1 MRKIIIAFI
10 ALLLPFA
17 AMADSYNNLWK
28 LVKDA
33 QQKDLPKTQI
43 KYLDEICAKATAD
56 KQYGQL
62 LKASLLKASAQTA
75 ISPDSADV
83 EIARLEK
90 RQAVA
95 QDRVLKAV
103 YASVLGHLYAE
114 KSLTAGAEAAQ
125 KSREMYAASL
135 ADMPLLAKTESEDY
149 SPALVSGED
158 SRIFY
163 GDLLHVLGMEAKAY
177 GKLRDYYATH
187 NNRPAACI
195 FAAKALAAEKPEV
208 VAKARKS
215 RYVQRIDSLITVYG
229 DLREA
234 GELAVMHYNA
244 ISDADDITAED
255 KVNYINYA
263 LSRWGAWPRMNILRN
278 ALSDLQQPSFAINIG
293 DAMML
298 PGVERTLRINGI
310 RNVNELTINVYRVKA
325 AGNADIDPTTAKGY
339 AKMKDLVVPG
349 AVFTATRRYIGQPAW
364 KENTDTINIKC
375 LPVGVYLIEAT
386 TGTPGIEVQR
396 ELLYVSNLYIIH
408 ESLPDNRVRFAV
420 VNATTGRPI
429 SGAHLVVGSSSYSK
443 EGTVTKNL
451 VTDHDGEVILSYA
464 KGERPNRVYA
474 YTDDDKACRNF
485 SFYTSYHYWSDN
497 RTVTSRLQTFTDRNL
512 YRPGQTVHVTAIAW
526 DADRSTLSSK
536 TVGDKTVKFEL
547 FDANGKSVST
557 KTASTD
563 RYGTASA
570 DFVLPQGG
578 LTGSFNITASCAD
591 RSSGSSFHVEQY
603 KRPAFQVSFDKYK
616 DAYKDGDTI
625 SVRGLAT
632 TYSGVPVQGAKVVYT
647 VNRRQGLWWFRSGP
661 QTEVASASTTTAS
674 DGSFVVRVP
683 MDMPEDVKR
692 VGRLFYDFDVNA
704 IVTDGA
710 GESHEATTT
719 LPLSNRAVVL
729 SSDVP
734 AKVLRDSLK
743 TISFSC
749 KNLAGEEV
757 AATVSYRLDGGEW
770 KTTPTQTPTA
780 VAAKLTSGLHT
791 LEAVCQGDTLKQ
803 EVVVFS
809 LSDKRPAVPTHDWF
823 YLSADRFSA
832 DGKPIYLQ
840 LGTSDEDTHIY
851 YTAFAGNKVIEQGSK
866 TLSNEVVTRKLQYK
880 ESFGDG
886 LTLTMAWVAHGK
898 LYTHTVE
905 LQRPQPDT
913 SLKLSWKTFRDK
925 LRPGQKETWTLTI
938 ASPKGKA
945 ARAQLLATL
954 FDKSLDAVYS
964 QHSWQVNNN
973 FYFSLPRAAW
983 DGGSHAAIGLYGF
996 QPYTAFKERALDFT
1010 HFDSDLFGWAS
1021 PVRHD
1026 IVFIRGTRV
1035 YKQAQVEALA
1045 AVNSLASVDEVATLG
1060 AREAS
1065 DDEEI
1070 IIGYSNKAA
1079 KAGDTGMGKSGVGAQ
1094 LRENF
1099 NETAFYY
1106 PALTTD
1112 AQGNV
1117 NISFTLPESVTTWR
1131 FLGLAHDTLMNNS
1144 VITAEAVAS
1153 KPVMVQ
1159 PNMPRFLR
1167 QGDNATLSAI
1177 LSNTTDHRQSG
1188 TVRLV
1193 FVDAETERVL
1203 MEKRQTFA
1211 LSPKSSLT
1219 ATFKV
1224 DAAQLAER
1232 AAGQSLLVAR
1242 IYAEGNGYSDGEQHY
1257 LPLLPD
1263 KERVV
1268 NTLPFYLNEA
1278 GVKNLDLTKLF
1289 PNGSTDRKLTEEYTN
1304 NPAWLVIQA
1313 LPTLASPSQTDAAS
1327 LAAAI
1332 YANVLG
1338 RQLLT
1343 ASPKIAQTIKL
1354 WQQEQDATSLT
1365 SNLSKNEELKTMVLS
1380 ETPWVAEA
1388 EHETD
1393 QKQML
1398 AQYLDASTIDYRIS
1412 NFTAK
1417 LAQLQN
1423 GDGSFSWWPGMKG
1436 SVYQTMNVIETL
1448 TRLNK
1453 LAGRQA
1459 AFQSMLANAF
1469 SYMKGEIS
1477 KEVAELKKDE
1487 KKGVK
1492 GLQPSE
1498 TACHYLYSAALDGQ
1512 KATADRTYLIDL
1524 LDRQSSQLTIYGK
1537 ACTAVILAQYGKT
1550 AHAKTLLESL
1560 RQYTVYREETGRYF
1574 DTHKAQYSWMDYRI
1588 PTQTAAIEALQMLEP
1603 NDTATVQQLQRW
1615 LLHEKRTTSWST
1627 SINSVN
1633 AVYAFLSGARA
1644 DVLDNGDMATL
1655 RLNGQPLA
1663 LPKSTAGIGYVK
1675 VVKDATDA
1683 RNLSIDKTSAGT
1695 SWGAVYGSFMQ
1706 KTTEVASATAGLK
1719 VTRVI
1724 DDGMAG
1730 SLKVG
1735 QKVKVRIT
1743 IVADRDYDFVQVQD
1757 KRAACLEPVSQVSG
1771 YRWSNGGG
1779 YYLAPQDNVTNYYF
1793 DKLSKGTHVVETE
1806 YFVDRAGDYA
1816 TGLCTVVCAYAP
1828 EFSGREAAL
1837 KVPVK

>member
-1 MRKIIIAFI
+1 MYK
-10 ALLLPFA
+10 P
-17 AMADSYNNLWK
+17 
-28 LVKDA
+28 
-33 QQKDLPKTQI
+33 
-43 KYLDEICAKATAD
+43 
-56 KQYGQL
+56 
-62 LKASLLKASAQTA
+62 
-75 ISPDSADV
+75 
-83 EIARLEK
+83 AR
-90 RQAVA
+90 
-95 QDRVLKAV
+95 
-103 YASVLGHLYAE
+103 
-114 KSLTAGAEAAQ
+114 
-125 KSREMYAASL
+125 M
-135 ADMPLLAKTESEDY
+135 
-149 SPALVSGED
+149 
-158 SRIFY
+158 
-163 GDLLHVLGMEAKAY
+163 
-177 GKLRDYYATH
+177 
-187 NNRPAACI
+187 
-195 FAAKALAAEKPEV
+195 
-208 VAKARKS
+208 
-215 RYVQRIDSLITVYG
+215 
-229 DLREA
+229 
-234 GELAVMHYNA
+234 
-244 ISDADDITAED
+244 
-255 KVNYINYA
+255 
-263 LSRWGAWPRMNILRN
+263 
-278 ALSDLQQPSFAINIG
+278 
-293 DAMML
+293 
-298 PGVERTLRINGI
+298 
-310 RNVNELTINVYRVKA
+310 
-325 AGNADIDPTTAKGY
+325 
-339 AKMKDLVVPG
+339 
-349 AVFTATRRYIGQPAW
+349 
-364 KENTDTINIKC
+364 
-375 LPVGVYLIEAT
+375 
-386 TGTPGIEVQR
+386 
-396 ELLYVSNLYIIH
+396 
-408 ESLPDNRVRFAV
+408 
-420 VNATTGRPI
+420 
-429 SGAHLVVGSSSYSK
+429 
-443 EGTVTKNL
+443 
-451 VTDHDGEVILSYA
+451 
-464 KGERPNRVYA
+464 
-474 YTDDDKACRNF
+474 
-485 SFYTSYHYWSDN
+485 
-497 RTVTSRLQTFTDRNL
+497 
-512 YRPGQTVHVTAIAW
+512 
-526 DADRSTLSSK
+526 
-536 TVGDKTVKFEL
+536 
-547 FDANGKSVST
+547 
-557 KTASTD
+557 
-563 RYGTASA
+563 
-570 DFVLPQGG
+570 
-578 LTGSFNITASCAD
+578 
-591 RSSGSSFHVEQY
+591 
-603 KRPAFQVSFDKYK
+603 
-616 DAYKDGDTI
+616 
-625 SVRGLAT
+625 
-632 TYSGVPVQGAKVVYT
+632 
-647 VNRRQGLWWFRSGP
+647 
-661 QTEVASASTTTAS
+661 
-674 DGSFVVRVP
+674 
-683 MDMPEDVKR
+683 
-692 VGRLFYDFDVNA
+692 
-704 IVTDGA
+704 
-710 GESHEATTT
+710 
-719 LPLSNRAVVL
+719 
-729 SSDVP
+729 
-734 AKVLRDSLK
+734 
-743 TISFSC
+743 
-749 KNLAGEEV
+749 
-757 AATVSYRLDGGEW
+757 
-770 KTTPTQTPTA
+770 
-780 VAAKLTSGLHT
+780 
-791 LEAVCQGDTLKQ
+791 
-803 EVVVFS
+803 
-809 LSDKRPAVPTHDWF
+809 
-823 YLSADRFSA
+823 
-832 DGKPIYLQ
+832 
-840 LGTSDEDTHIY
+840 
-851 YTAFAGNKVIEQGSK
+851 
-866 TLSNEVVTRKLQYK
+866 
-880 ESFGDG
+880 
-886 LTLTMAWVAHGK
+886 
-898 LYTHTVE
+898 
-905 LQRPQPDT
+905 
-913 SLKLSWKTFRDK
+913 
-925 LRPGQKETWTLTI
+925 
-938 ASPKGKA
+938 
-945 ARAQLLATL
+945 
-954 FDKSLDAVYS
+954 
-964 QHSWQVNNN
+964 
-973 FYFSLPRAAW
+973 
-983 DGGSHAAIGLYGF
+983 
-996 QPYTAFKERALDFT
+996 
-1010 HFDSDLFGWAS
+1010 
-1021 PVRHD
+1021 
-1026 IVFIRGTRV
+1026 
-1035 YKQAQVEALA
+1035 EALA
-1045 AVNSLASVDEVATLG
+1045 AVNSMVAVDEVATANAKEALG
-1060 AREAS
+1060 
-1065 DDEEI
+1065 DEKV
-1070 IIGYSNKAA
+1070 IIGYSDKAA
-1079 KAGDTGMGKSGVGAQ
+1079 EAVKGSGDAGGQ

-1211 LSPKSSLT
+1211 LTPKGSLT
-1219 ATFKV
+1219 TTFKV

-1232 AAGQSLLVAR
+1232 AAGQSLLVVR

-1289 PNGSTDRKLTEEYTN
+1289 PNGSTDRKLTVEYTN

-1453 LAGRQA
+1453 LAGRQT

-1512 KATADRTYLIDL
+1512 KASADMTYLIDL
-1524 LDRQSSQLTIYGK
+1524 LDRQPSQLTIYGK

-1574 DTHKAQYSWMDYRI
+1574 DTRKAQYSWMDYRI

-1655 RLNGQPLA
+1655 RLDGQPLA

-1706 KTTEVASATAGLK
+1706 KTTGVASATAGLK

-1837 KVPVK
+1837 KVAVK